1 MVLDPGSTVA
11 GVLPRSKT
19 ASAPVDWCR
28 AQLPRGRARAII
40 VNSGNAN
47 AFTGKTGET
56 SVRRVVEAVAAG
68 LGCRRQDVLAAST
81 GVIGQ
86 PLPTEKI
93 LDTLRGLPGA
103 LTPEGWEDA
112 AAAIMTTD
120 TFPKAAAR
128 ETAIGG
134 KPVTIAGIAKGS
146 GMIAP
151 DMATM
156 LSLVFTDAR
165 LPAELLQSL
174 LRQGPDKSEWK
185 SKCRNSSP

>member
-11 GVLPRSKT
+11 GVLTRSKT

-103 LTPEGWEDA
+103 LPPAGGAGA
-112 AAAIMTTD
+112 AVGRD
-120 TFPKAAAR
+120 V
-128 ETAIGG
+128 GG
-134 KPVTIAGIAKGS
+134 GRG
-146 GMIAP
+146 GGG
-151 DMATM
+151 
-156 LSLVFTDAR
+156 R
-165 LPAELLQSL
+165 
-174 LRQGPDKSEWK
+174 
-185 SKCRNSSP
+185 